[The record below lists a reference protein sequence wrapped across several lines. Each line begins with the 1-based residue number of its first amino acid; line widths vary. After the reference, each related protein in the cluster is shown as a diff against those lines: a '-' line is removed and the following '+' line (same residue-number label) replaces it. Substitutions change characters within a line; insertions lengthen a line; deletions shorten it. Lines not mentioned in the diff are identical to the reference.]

1 MGAQQS
7 NARTLTVEND
17 DPTLVIKVSEEV
29 VERLKGKLKGD
40 NR

>member
-17 DPTLVIKVSEEV
+17 DPTLVIKVSEELV
-29 VERLKGKLKGD
+29 DRLKGKLRG
-40 NR
+40 NY